1 MRRSIFAFGL
11 LLLTVGAVLL
21 FSSQV
26 PFKPEPYR
34 SWKTVAE
41 SSENSI
47 EGHLTK
53 GDNFKIYLSPPHY
66 TVPLPKDF
74 EISLNVTDPIGNTT
88 TVFIPLARS
97 ETGWVLAIA
106 EHKILVA
113 NHTGIHS
120 VTLVDLPPFLSIDYL
135 AIRKEEY
142 IELEL
147 EYPYGSLFI
156 PGALVAIG
164 GLAVTVWSGKMSR
177 RRRIKYKRISAE

>member
-47 EGHLTK
+47 EGHLTE
-53 GDNFKIYLSPPHY
+53 GDNFKIYLSLPPY

-88 TVFIPLARS
+88 TVFIPLGRS
-97 ETGWVLAIA
+97 ETGRLAIA
-106 EHKILVA
+106 ERKILVA

-120 VTLVDLPPFLSIDYL
+120 VTLVDLPPFLPIDSL

-142 IELEL
+142 IESEL

-156 PGALVAIG
+156 PGALVTIG
-164 GLAVTVWSGKMSR
+164 GLAVTVWGGKMSR
-177 RRRIKYKRISAE
+177 RRPIKYKRISAK

>member
-11 LLLTVGAVLL
+11 LLLTVGVVLS

-26 PFKPEPYR
+26 PFKPEPYS
-34 SWKTVAE
+34 SWITVAE

-47 EGHLTK
+47 EGHLTE
-53 GDNFKIYLSPPHY
+53 GDNFKIYLSPPPY

-88 TVFIPLARS
+88 TVFIPLGRS
-97 ETGWVLAIA
+97 ETGNPAIT
-106 EHKILVA
+106 ERKILVA

-120 VTLVDLPPFLSIDYL
+120 VTLVDLPPFLSIDSL

-142 IELEL
+142 IEPEL